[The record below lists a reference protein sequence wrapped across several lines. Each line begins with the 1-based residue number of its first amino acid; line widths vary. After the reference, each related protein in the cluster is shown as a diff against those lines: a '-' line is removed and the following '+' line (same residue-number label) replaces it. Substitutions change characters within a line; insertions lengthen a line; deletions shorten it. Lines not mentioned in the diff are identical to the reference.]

1 MGRITVR
8 TKNGDAIVPYSPENS
23 ISFIGGAVTGYR
35 GKAID
40 RLADYEDGKIARKTC
55 KMVLEPPEKKF
66 YSNDEERYFVCNECR
81 RLVKASLTRI
91 KSGAIKYCAYCGSQ
105 ISEWVGA
112 YNVMNCHA
120 SAKLD
125 ALLGKRVMIVFFDD
139 DVQEGKLKVCQNHK
153 GCYSIE
159 RDGEGD
165 LDFRKS
171 HVKRIA
177 EIPNGLK
184 ARYTITDEILRGGV

>member
-40 RLADYEDGKIARKTC
+40 RLAEYEDGVIGKKTC
-55 KMVLEPPEKKF
+55 KMVLEIPEKPF
-66 YSNDEERYFVCNECR
+66 NNNDEERYFTCSECK
-81 RLVKASLTRI
+81 RLVKASLTRVN
-91 KSGAIKYCAYCGSQ
+91 SGAIKYCAYCGSR
-105 ISEWVGA
+105 IGEWVGA
-112 YNVMNCHA
+112 YSRSCHK

-125 ALLGKRVMIVFFDD
+125 ALIGKRVMIIFFDD
-139 DVQEGKLKVCQNHK
+139 DVQEGKLKVSQNHK
-153 GCYSIE
+153 GRYSIE
-159 RDGEGD
+159 RDGKGD

-184 ARYTITDEILRGGV
+184 ARYAITDDILRGGV

>member
-8 TKNGDAIVPYSPENS
+8 TKNGNAIVPYSPENS

-40 RLADYEDGKIARKTC
+40 RLAEYEDRAIGKKTC
-55 KMVLEPPEKKF
+55 KMVLEVPEKPF
-66 YSNDEERYFVCNECR
+66 NNNDEERYFTCSECK
-81 RLVKASLTRI
+81 RLVKASLTRVN
-91 KSGAIKYCAYCGSQ
+91 SGAIKYCAYCGSQ

-112 YNVMNCHA
+112 YSRNCHK

-125 ALLGKRVMIVFFDD
+125 ALIGKRVMIIFFDD
-139 DVQEGKLKVCQNHK
+139 DVQEGKLKVSQNHK
-153 GCYSIE
+153 GHYSIE

-184 ARYTITDEILRGGV
+184 ARYTITDDVLRGGV